1 MAVQKKDSSSIEYT
15 QINAITG
22 DSYKDRYLYYQL
34 KLAITKAKSIDI
46 IVSFLMESGVR
57 MLLKD
62 LRGALDRGVHIRI
75 LTGNYLGITQ
85 PSALYLI
92 KRELG
97 DSVDLRFYNDKNR
110 SFHPKAYIFHYG
122 ENNGDIFIGSSNV
135 SRSALTS
142 GIEWNYRIRSS
153 VDIDNFEIFQGTFND
168 LFENHSIVI
177 DDKELKRYSKNWH
190 KPAVSKDLARY
201 DNDENENEND
211 NEIAGIDNNIERN
224 GLDGENAS
232 MNVTEIFRPRGA
244 QIEALY
250 ALEDTRAEGANKA
263 LVFAAT
269 GVGKTFLAAFDS
281 LNYKTVLFVAHRE
294 EILKQAEKTF
304 RCVRPND
311 ETGFFNGEE
320 KITDKPLTFAS
331 VSTLGKEEY
340 LNENYFKKDHF
351 DLVIIDEAHH
361 MCAGQYM
368 KIINY
373 FTPQFLLGLTATPD
387 RMDGKNIYE
396 ICDYNVAYEISLKE
410 AINKGML
417 VPFHYYGIYDETDYD
432 GLKLVGG
439 HYREEDLD
447 KKYIDNK
454 YRYELIYKYYKKYLS
469 SRALGFCCSR
479 KHAEAMAENFCKRGV
494 PSAAV
499 YSEALGNYH
508 MDREEAINKL
518 RNKEINVIFVVDMF
532 NEGVDIKELDMVM
545 FLRPTESPI
554 VFLQQLGRGLR
565 ISKGKEYL
573 NVLDFIGNYE
583 KAGKAPL
590 LLSGGTSFEKKNG
603 SGADNT
609 DIEYPDDCLVD
620 FDMRLI
626 DLFKELEQRNMS
638 IKDRINKE
646 FYRVK
651 EQLEGKVPTRMEL
664 FTYMDDDVYELCMK
678 NAKLNPFKRYMEYLH
693 EINELNDKE
702 QQVYDSC
709 GREFIAQ
716 IETTS
721 MTKVY
726 KMPILYAFYN
736 DGNVRMALT
745 DEELLQAWKKFFNTG
760 TNWKDLKTNITYD
773 EYKKIT
779 DKQHISNIKKNPVKF
794 LKESSG
800 KLNQGGGKGY
810 FVDKEGYTIAVRE
823 ELARI
828 VENEAFRQQMRDV
841 IEYRT
846 MEYYRRRY
854 EKR

>member
-1 MAVQKKDSSSIEYT
+1 MAVQKTDISSIEYT

-201 DNDENENEND
+201 DNDENEND
-211 NEIAGIDNNIERN
+211 NEIASIDSNIERN

-311 ETGFFNGEE
+311 ETGFFNGDE

-340 LNENYFKKDHF
+340 LNEKYFKKNHF

-361 MCAGQYM
+361 RCAGQYM

-396 ICDYNVAYEISLKE
+396 ICDYNVA
-410 AINKGML
+410 
-417 VPFHYYGIYDETDYD
+417 
-432 GLKLVGG
+432 
-439 HYREEDLD
+439 
-447 KKYIDNK
+447 
-454 YRYELIYKYYKKYLS
+454 
-469 SRALGFCCSR
+469 
-479 KHAEAMAENFCKRGV
+479 
-494 PSAAV
+494 
-499 YSEALGNYH
+499 
-508 MDREEAINKL
+508 
-518 RNKEINVIFVVDMF
+518 
-532 NEGVDIKELDMVM
+532 
-545 FLRPTESPI
+545 
-554 VFLQQLGRGLR
+554 
-565 ISKGKEYL
+565 
-573 NVLDFIGNYE
+573 
-583 KAGKAPL
+583 
-590 LLSGGTSFEKKNG
+590 
-603 SGADNT
+603 
-609 DIEYPDDCLVD
+609 
-620 FDMRLI
+620 
-626 DLFKELEQRNMS
+626 
-638 IKDRINKE
+638 
-646 FYRVK
+646 
-651 EQLEGKVPTRMEL
+651 
-664 FTYMDDDVYELCMK
+664 
-678 NAKLNPFKRYMEYLH
+678 
-693 EINELNDKE
+693 
-702 QQVYDSC
+702 
-709 GREFIAQ
+709 
-716 IETTS
+716 
-721 MTKVY
+721 
-726 KMPILYAFYN
+726 
-736 DGNVRMALT
+736 
-745 DEELLQAWKKFFNTG
+745 
-760 TNWKDLKTNITYD
+760 
-773 EYKKIT
+773 
-779 DKQHISNIKKNPVKF
+779 
-794 LKESSG
+794 
-800 KLNQGGGKGY
+800 
-810 FVDKEGYTIAVRE
+810 
-823 ELARI
+823 
-828 VENEAFRQQMRDV
+828 
-841 IEYRT
+841 
-846 MEYYRRRY
+846 
-854 EKR
+854 